1 VALSSW
7 FRRVLAGPKDL
18 NRSMGKTVASG
29 QVVDMELTPQ
39 LAERFEK
46 LQNRYPVKRSA
57 LIPMLMYAQDEYGY
71 ISDPMIEEIARR
83 LELRTIQVQETLEY
97 YSMLH
102 RKPMGKHHVQ
112 ICTNVACMLRGGNEL
127 LEQAKKRLEIGHK
140 EVTGDGVFSLEE
152 VECIG
157 ACTGAP
163 AMQVNYDFYENLT
176 PLKFDRIIEE
186 LDAGKKPAPEPV
198 TSGALHPRD
207 PAETPLIS
215 RRFGIRNSRKI
226 DVYLQHDG
234 YKALAKA
241 LQEMTPDSIIDEVKK
256 SSLRGRGG
264 AGFPAGMKWSFVP
277 KDSPK
282 PKYVICN
289 ADESEPGTCKDR
301 PLMEMDPHQMIEG
314 ITIAGRAIG
323 AHLGFIYI
331 RGEYRYVLDIV
342 EAALAEAY
350 SRGYLGKNIL
360 GSGFDFD
367 LVAHTGAGAYECG
380 EESALME
387 SLEGKRGYPR
397 IKPPFPAVVG
407 LYGCPTIINNVE
419 TLSSVPAILLEGGE
433 KYASRGT
440 PKNGGTRL
448 LCVGGH
454 VNKPGIYEI
463 PLGMNMKKFI
473 YEVAGGIPGGKKLKA
488 VIPGGSSC
496 PLLSASE
503 IDIPMDYD
511 SVAKAGSMLGSG
523 GMVVMDEDTCM
534 VDMARRIM
542 HFYAHESCGWCI
554 PCREGTTWL
563 RKMLERFHAGLGRP
577 EDIDIVGDLA
587 KNMLGRTFCP
597 LGDAAALPTISIVQ
611 KWRNEFEQHL
621 TGRCPFDSAEA
632 LVGSR

>member
-1 VALSSW
+1 
-7 FRRVLAGPKDL
+7 
-18 NRSMGKTVASG
+18 M
-29 QVVDMELTPQ
+29 MELSPK
-39 LAERFEK
+39 LSAKFEL

-57 LIPMLMYAQDEYGY
+57 LIPMLMYAQDEHGY
-71 ISDPMIEEIARR
+71 VSDEMIAEIGRR
-83 LELRTIQVQETLEY
+83 LELNNVQIEETLAY
-97 YSMLH
+97 YSMLR

-112 ICTNVACMLRGGNEL
+112 ICTNVACMLKGGYAL
-127 LEQAKKRLEIGHK
+127 LERAKKRLEIGHK
-140 EVTGDGVFSLEE
+140 ETTQDGFFSLEE

-163 AMQVNYDFYENLT
+163 AMQVNYDFYENVT
-176 PLKFDRIIEE
+176 ALKFDRIIEE
-186 LDAGKKPAPEPV
+186 FDAGKRPAPVPV
-198 TSGALHPRD
+198 ISGALHERHY
-207 PAETPLIS
+207 AETPLIS
-215 RRFGIRNSRKI
+215 KRWGIPDSHKI
-226 DVYLQHDG
+226 DVYLKHDG
-234 YKALAKA
+234 YQALEKALK
-241 LQEMTPDSIIDEVKK
+241 QMTPEAVMEEVKK
-256 SSLRGRGG
+256 SNLRGRGG
-264 AGFPAGMKWSFVP
+264 AGFPTGMKWSFVP
-277 KDSPK
+277 KDTAK

-301 PLMEMDPHQMIEG
+301 PLMEMDPHQLIEG
-314 ITIAGRAIG
+314 IIIAGRAIN
-323 AHLGFIYI
+323 AHQGFIYI

-342 EAALAEAY
+342 EAALAEAHAH
-350 SRGYLGKNIL
+350 GYLGKDIL

-367 LVAHTGAGAYECG
+367 LLIHTGAGAYECG

-419 TLSSVPAILLEGGE
+419 TLSAVPAIIREGGE
-433 KYASRGT
+433 AYANRGT

-448 LCVGGH
+448 LCIAGH
-454 VNKPGIYEI
+454 VKKPGIYEI
-463 PLGMNMKKFI
+463 PLGMNMKRFI
-473 YEVAGGIPGGKKLKA
+473 YEVAGGIPGGKKIKA

-496 PLLSASE
+496 PLLTADE

-554 PCREGTTWL
+554 PCREGTAWL
-563 RKMLERFHAGLGRP
+563 RKMLDRFHAGFGRP
-577 EDIDIVGDLA
+577 EDIDLVGDLA

-621 TGRCPFDSAEA
+621 SGRCPFKSAEA